1 MYRQVSKIEP
11 ETGETLSLYLL
22 TVTPEIM
29 SAWESRAD
37 VGWEH
42 GVIHVVSPPGL
53 MLLKS
58 FRNSGQDQDD
68 IAYLR
73 SISDED

>member
-1 MYRQVSKIEP
+1 MD
-11 ETGETLSLYLL
+11 LL

-29 SAWESRAD
+29 SAWESRAH
-37 VGWEH
+37 VAWEH
-42 GVIHVVSPPGL
+42 GAIRVVSPPGL
-53 MLLKS
+53 ILLKS

-73 SISDED
+73 SITDED